1 MALAAEA
8 ACGLG
13 DRNAAEVLYGQLLP
27 FAGLHAY
34 GPTEGAVGAV
44 DRYLGLLA
52 DLLGRD
58 VDAESHLRSAI
69 RLNDA
74 MQARP
79 YSAHARRELARVLA
93 RRDAG
98 ARTAA
103 ELRAEAQH
111 AAEEIGMPLLE
122 SRLAADAVANLYD
135 QRPEDTRAVFR
146 SGGDYWTVTY
156 GGDKALIRDGKGMGY
171 IASLLARPREE
182 VHALQLAL
190 ASQVEVAGA
199 AESGR
204 TIEGLQ
210 AAAGLGDSGSMLDPV
225 AKEAYRER
233 ASDLRAEIA
242 EAESRNDFE
251 RAERARHELEFLVR
265 ELGRA
270 VGLGGRDRRA
280 ASSTERARLS
290 VTRAIRSA
298 MGRIAAQLPA
308 LGAHLDESIR
318 TGTHC
323 SYHPDSSADPGW
335 VL

>member
-1 MALAAEA
+1 
-8 ACGLG
+8 
-13 DRNAAEVLYGQLLP
+13 
-27 FAGLHAY
+27 
-34 GPTEGAVGAV
+34 
-44 DRYLGLLA
+44 
-52 DLLGRD
+52 
-58 VDAESHLRSAI
+58 
-69 RLNDA
+69 
-74 MQARP
+74 
-79 YSAHARRELARVLA
+79 
-93 RRDAG
+93 
-98 ARTAA
+98 
-103 ELRAEAQH
+103 
-111 AAEEIGMPLLE
+111 
-122 SRLAADAVANLYD
+122 
-135 QRPEDTRAVFR
+135 
-146 SGGDYWTVTY
+146 
-156 GGDKALIRDGKGMGY
+156 MGY

-190 ASQVEVAGA
+190 ASQLEVAGA
-199 AESGR
+199 AESGS

-210 AAAGLGDSGSMLDPV
+210 AAGGLGDSGSMLDPV
-225 AKEAYRER
+225 AKQAYRKR
-233 ASDLRAEIA
+233 ASELRAEIA
-242 EAESRNDFE
+242 EAESWNDFE